1 DALPFLPFSPRLL
14 VIKIDNRAR
23 GNQRNNFGGA
33 KLDRLL
39 HDELHVFA
47 FWDRL
52 RERKLATERRRL
64 SFAQFAQVNLV
75 GAKIDNLGGDFTA
88 APVEKD
94 DFIAALQP
102 EHIARVMRF

>member
-1 DALPFLPFSPRLL
+1 
-14 VIKIDNRAR
+14 V
-23 GNQRNNFGGA
+23 
-33 KLDRLL
+33 
-39 HDELHVFA
+39 
-47 FWDRL
+47 
-52 RERKLATERRRL
+52 ATERRRL

-102 EHIARVMRF
+102 EHIARVMRFRPGQTRRGGTPIFGRDVKAMHGHYNCRFQIADSAQASRCSIWNRQFEI